1 MEQQRIKRNDLIIE
15 DTTLRDGEQSPGIA
29 FSKEQKIAIHDLLV
43 SAGIRWM
50 EIGIPVMGG
59 SELDAV
65 KAMLERGSEATL
77 VGWNR
82 GVRSDVEQSLDLG
95 FKAVHIGLPTSNFH
109 LEHSV
114 NKDRAW
120 LIQGATDLIKL
131 AKDRGA
137 FVSISAEDIGRTEIS
152 FLQEYAGH
160 VAAAGANRLRLSD
173 TIGMLAPHQYAER
186 VRAVAA
192 AADID
197 LQCHAHNDFGLGV
210 ANTLAGLEAGARYF
224 HVTVNGMGERA
235 GMADIAQVTFSL
247 RYHYGIDLGLHGPT
261 LKRVSEYVA
270 KATGHQPLPWHPVI
284 GENVFAHES
293 GIHVNGVLKNSQTF
307 EPFTPEEAG
316 GTRRIVL
323 GKHSGKA
330 TVRHHL
336 EAKGVITAT
345 EDELQQCLEI
355 ARERAV
361 GNGGEVSMD
370 ETVEIYGALVKSSY
384 ATR

>member
-1 MEQQRIKRNDLIIE
+1 MEGQRSIRNDLILE

-43 SAGIRWM
+43 AAGVRWL

-59 SELDAV
+59 SELEAV
-65 KAMLERGSEATL
+65 KAMLARGSKATL

-82 GVRSDVEQSLDLG
+82 GVRTDVELSLSLG
-95 FKAVHIGLPTSNFH
+95 FKAVHIGLPTSNLH
-109 LEHSV
+109 LEHSI
-114 NKDRAW
+114 NKSREW
-120 LIQGATDLIKL
+120 LLQGASDLIKL

-160 VAAAGANRLRLSD
+160 VAAAGADRLRLSD
-173 TIGMLAPHQYAER
+173 TIGMLAPHQYGER
-186 VRAVAA
+186 VRAVRE

-247 RYHYGIDLGLHGPT
+247 KYHYGIDLGLDGPT
-261 LKRVSEYVA
+261 LKVLSEYVA
-270 KATGHQPLPWHPVI
+270 KATGHRPLPWHPII
-284 GENVFAHES
+284 GHNVFAHES
-293 GIHVNGVLKNSQTF
+293 GIHVNGVLKNAHTF
-307 EPFTPEEAG
+307 EPIAPEEAG

-323 GKHSGKA
+323 GKHSGRA

-336 EAKGVITAT
+336 EAKGVMTASD
-345 EDELQQCLEI
+345 DELQQCLEI

-361 GNGGEVSMD
+361 NNGGEVSMD
-370 ETVEIYGALVKSSY
+370 ETLEIYGTVAKGSY